1 MKCRICSGA
10 MRQFFATST
19 EGLEEPFLNSDL
31 RRELGELR
39 LDQCS
44 QCGCLWAQDVRSDD
58 AVLTRAYQNLVNDY
72 FETPPHEQRY
82 KEFYHWLE
90 RLIEE
95 YALGNEVLDV
105 GCGDGLFLASMSPRW
120 SKQGVEPSSAG
131 VELARK
137 KNLKVFCGTLGD
149 LPNGC
154 RVDLLSALDV
164 IEHVA
169 EPHAFLEAL
178 KTKLKP
184 GGVLLILTGDST
196 SLPARMAGP
205 QWSYLKWCGH
215 VSIFSAAGL
224 RRVLEDHGFQVIAWK
239 RCEHPSSPGLTAWWR
254 VHLLEPVRRMIGR
267 DRSWYPFW
275 RDHQAVVAR
284 LV

>member
-1 MKCRICSGA
+1 
-10 MRQFFATST
+10 
-19 EGLEEPFLNSDL
+19 
-31 RRELGELR
+31 
-39 LDQCS
+39 
-44 QCGCLWAQDVRSDD
+44 
-58 AVLTRAYQNLVNDY
+58 
-72 FETPPHEQRY
+72 
-82 KEFYHWLE
+82 
-90 RLIEE
+90 
-95 YALGNEVLDV
+95 
-105 GCGDGLFLASMSPRW
+105 
-120 SKQGVEPSSAG
+120 
-131 VELARK
+131 LARK

-254 VHLLEPVRRMIGR
+254 VHLLEPVRRLIGR

-284 LV
+284 LVQA

>member
-19 EGLEEPFLNSDL
+19 ETLEEPFLSSDL
-31 RRELGELR
+31 RRELRELR

-44 QCGCLWAQDVRSDD
+44 QCGCLWAQDLRSDD

-72 FETPPHEQRY
+72 FEAPPDEQRY
-82 KEFYHWLE
+82 KDFYRWLE

-95 YALGNEVLDV
+95 HASGNEVLDV

-131 VELARK
+131 AELARK

-169 EPHAFLEAL
+169 EPHAFLETL

-184 GGVLLILTGDST
+184 GGVLLLLTGDST

-284 LV
+284 LI

>member
-1 MKCRICSGA
+1 

-72 FETPPHEQRY
+72 FETPPDEQRY
-82 KEFYHWLE
+82 QAFYRWLE

-120 SKQGVEPSSAG
+120 SKQGVEPSVAG

-137 KNLKVFCGTLGD
+137 KNLDVFCGTLAD
-149 LPNGC
+149 LPGEC

-239 RCEHPSSPGLTAWWR
+239 RCEHPSSPGLIAWWR

-284 LV
+284 LI

>member
-1 MKCRICSGA
+1 MKCRICNGS

-19 EGLEEPFLNSDL
+19 EDLDEPFLSSDF
-31 RRELGELR
+31 RRQLPELR

-44 QCGCLWAQDVRSDD
+44 DCGCLWAKDMRSDD
-58 AVLTRAYQNLVNDY
+58 AVLTRAYQHLVNDY
-72 FETPPHEQRY
+72 FETPPNEEKY
-82 KEFYHWLE
+82 KEFYRWLE

-95 YALGNEVLDV
+95 HTPGNEILDV
-105 GCGDGLFLASMSPRW
+105 GCGDGLFLASMSARW
-120 SKQGVEPSSAG
+120 SKQGLEPSTAG
-131 VELARK
+131 AELARK
-137 KNLKVFCGTLGD
+137 KNLKVLCGTLAD
-149 LPNGC
+149 LPPSC

-164 IEHVA
+164 IEHIA

-184 GGVLLILTGDST
+184 GGLLLVLTGDST
-196 SLPARMAGP
+196 SLPARIAGP

-215 VSIFSAAGL
+215 VSIFSEAGL
-224 RRVLEDHGFQVIAWK
+224 RRVLEDHGFQIVAWK
-239 RCEHPSSPGLTAWWR
+239 RCEHPSSAGFTAWWR
-254 VHLLEPVRRMIGR
+254 VHLLEPVRRLIGR
-267 DRSWYPFW
+267 NRSWYPFW

>member
-1 MKCRICSGA
+1 MKCRICSGVIE
-10 MRQFFATST
+10 QFFAIPT
-19 EGLEEPFLNSDL
+19 EGLDEPFLNSDL
-31 RRELGELR
+31 RRQLRELR
-39 LDQCS
+39 LDRCS
-44 QCGCLWAQDVRSDD
+44 QCGCLWAQDLRSDD
-58 AVLTRAYQNLVNDY
+58 AVLTRAYRQLVNDY
-72 FETPPHEQRY
+72 FETPPDENKYR
-82 KEFYHWLE
+82 EFYRWLE

-95 YALGNEVLDV
+95 HTQGNEVLDV
-105 GCGDGLFLASMSPRW
+105 GCGDGLFLSSMSRRW
-120 SKQGVEPSSAG
+120 SKHGLEPSAAG
-131 VELARK
+131 AELARRK
-137 KNLKVFCGTLGD
+137 SLEVLCGTLAD
-149 LPNGC
+149 LPQSC

-178 KTKLKP
+178 KPRLKP

-196 SLPARMAGP
+196 SLPARIAGV
-205 QWSYLKWCGH
+205 QWSYLRWCGH

-224 RRVLEDHGFQVIAWK
+224 RKVLEDHGFQIIDWK
-239 RCEHPSSPGLTAWWR
+239 RCEHPSSPGFTAWSR

-267 DRSWYPFW
+267 NKSWYPFW